1 MCMQS
6 YLDLGGTSNR
16 PQTVLCYDGISGDM
30 ADRCST
36 DRALCMEGKMDA
48 RGILSNEERRIES
61 E

>member
-1 MCMQS
+1 MKLMIAS
-6 YLDLGGTSNR
+6 DIHGS
-16 PQTVLCYDGISGDM
+16 
-30 ADRCST
+30 A